1 MKHLFASAALVLLL
15 AGCGSGGA
23 DSYYNDSGT
32 TPTQQPPQPVTQV
45 QPVPQVIQVA
55 PTTQPTEP
63 PPPQPIGQPIEGAS
77 NTGGAPDHGNST
89 VMLGDDYAANV
100 AISLGMFCLSPF
112 AFFLYAFAISGA
124 IMRRYGLLPL
134 RGNRNE

>member
-1 MKHLFASAALVLLL
+1 MKYLFAGVALAMLL

-23 DSYYNDSGT
+23 DSYYNDSGAT
-32 TPTQQPPQPVTQV
+32 PPQQVTQV
-45 QPVPQVIQVA
+45 QQVIQVA

-63 PPPQPIGQPIEGAS
+63 PPPQPIGQPVDQPIEAAG
-77 NTGGAPDHGNST
+77 NAPSSGNST

-112 AFFLYAFAISGA
+112 AFFLYAFAISGV

>member
-1 MKHLFASAALVLLL
+1 MKHLFAGAALALLL

-32 TPTQQPPQPVTQV
+32 TPPQPVTQV

-55 PTTQPTEP
+55 PTAQPTKPPQPVDQEIGQPTEA
-63 PPPQPIGQPIEGAS
+63 AS
-77 NTGGAPDHGNST
+77 NTPSSNNST

-100 AISLGMFCLSPF
+100 AISLGAFCLSPF